1 MTNGAKEAQDQKKP
15 SLKTIDDLRQADY
28 NPRKISSKAA
38 AALSKSLGDF
48 GDLSGI
54 VWNQRTGNL
63 VCGHQRVAELR
74 KLGAQLIDGALQI
87 VSGERFAV
95 RIVDWP
101 IVKEKSANVVAN
113 SPSIAGEFTPSVDA
127 VLDEIMAGI
136 GQQDYSEL
144 LLDDARV
151 GVDSKTGATELKEWD
166 ASELSLDGMFI
177 FTAPIEVQ
185 AKVRAVLERELPG
198 VTFREEVVYG

>member
-1 MTNGAKEAQDQKKP
+1 MTGSKTTEDQKNKP
-15 SLKTIDDLRQADY
+15 ILKTIDDLRPADY
-28 NPRKISSKAA
+28 NPRKISPRSA
-38 AALSKSLGDF
+38 AALSKSIGDF
-48 GDLSGI
+48 GDLSGV
-54 VWNQRTGNL
+54 VWNRRTGNL

-74 KLGAQLIDGALQI
+74 KLGAQLIDGDLQI

-113 SPSIAGEFTPSVDA
+113 NPSVAGEFTPSVDA

-136 GQQDYSEL
+136 GQQDYDAL
-144 LLDDARV
+144 LLGDARV
-151 GVDSKTGATELKEWD
+151 GADKLGAAELKEWD

-185 AKVRAVLERELPG
+185 AKVRAVLEREFPG
-198 VTFREEVVYG
+198 VKFREEVVYG